1 MSSRWSRVC
10 ATSTA
15 SSAPSRA
22 RPAGTA
28 CRALRASPSP
38 TSSRSTTT
46 PTCSATCRVSACST
60 PGSTKRSAPTSAP
73 PAGSAKTSVP
83 RASPSAAGWR
93 RRRRFWPAKAGG
105 ATLDARGSA
114 GVCSRE
120 GVRPPAGGGW
130 VNLRILFVEDSADDA
145 ELMLRRLREA
155 GIEPHWDRVQTEAAL
170 REALV
175 GERWDLALVD
185 YNLPGFGG
193 PQALAV
199 LAAVATIT
207 AGAVDYVLK
216 DNLTRL
222 APAVRRAV
230 EGAELRRQRLRVR
243 EQARRTQFAIDHS
256 SQAIVYVSEGG
267 VILCLNAAAQRLG
280 GVPPAEAVGQ
290 KIWSWLPLIDE
301 KDSAA
306 LWADAV
312 QHSPVQFE
320 TMMSTVAGQERP
332 VAVTLEYPGRPSDAF
347 VVVYARDLT
356 EQRQAEER
364 ATESEALYRRIV
376 EMAGEGI
383 LAMDGEYRTTF
394 VNPQMA
400 AMLGYE
406 TEEMLGR
413 VVSDFIFDE
422 DLDDYAAE
430 MKGREAGKPG
440 TYERRFRRKD
450 GGEVWAS
457 VSSTADLGPDGE
469 FLGSFGMF
477 TDITEMRAAEEAL
490 RQSEEQ
496 FRRFAEYLPGRM
508 TIKDAELR
516 YVFGNDE
523 RAAELSLPSARW
535 IGKTPEELWAP
546 EEALAVRAIGER
558 VLAGEV
564 VDEVSESSSDH
575 GMEYLHAVHFPIA
588 RGGETVLVG
597 GISLDVTEQVE
608 AQEEV
613 RRQAQQL
620 RRTVEGAVLA
630 MSHVVET
637 RDPYTA
643 GHERRVA
650 ELATAI
656 AGEMDMDGEELDALR
671 HAGLIHDI
679 GKIAVPAEILAKP
692 GRLSEVEFN
701 LIKQHPASGFDIL
714 EVIDFG
720 RPVAEIVLQHH
731 ERLDGSGYPR
741 GLAGADILPEARILA
756 VADVVEAMSSHRPY
770 RAALGVKAALAEIR
784 EHAGVKYDADV
795 AAACVRLVEEQG
807 FQFTP

>member
-1 MSSRWSRVC
+1 MRRAARSRDTTWTPPGRASAPHPTARSSPRCRSAASRPQEQRTPPRNSLRALAVRLGPARQKPPAVRVC
-10 ATSTA
+10 V
-15 SSAPSRA
+15 RA
-22 RPAGTA
+22 RRP
-28 CRALRASPSP
+28 RQ
-38 TSSRSTTT
+38 
-46 PTCSATCRVSACST
+46 ST
-60 PGSTKRSAPTSAP
+60 PGCAPSMLCAEP
-73 PAGSAKTSVP
+73 LLGDRQAKV
-83 RASPSAAGWR
+83 
-93 RRRRFWPAKAGG
+93 
-105 ATLDARGSA
+105 D
-114 GVCSRE
+114 
-120 GVRPPAGGGW
+120 
-130 VNLRILFVEDSADDA
+130 LRVLFVEDSADDA

-193 PQALAV
+193 PLAL
-199 LAAVATIT
+199 
-207 AGAVDYVLK
+207 
-216 DNLTRL
+216 
-222 APAVRRAV
+222 AVRRAV

-267 VILCLNAAAQRLG
+267 VILYVNAAAQRLG

-306 LWADAV
+306 LWAAAV

-430 MKGREAGKPG
+430 MKARAAGMPG

-523 RAAELSLPSARW
+523 RATEPSLPSARW

-546 EEALAVRAIGER
+546 KEALAVRAIGER

-575 GMEYLHAVHFPIA
+575 GMEYLRAVHFPIA

-597 GISLDVTEQVE
+597 GISLDVTDHVAHGQH
-608 AQEEV
+608 
-613 RRQAQQL
+613 
-620 RRTVEGAVLA
+620 GA
-630 MSHVVET
+630 
-637 RDPYTA
+637 
-643 GHERRVA
+643 
-650 ELATAI
+650 
-656 AGEMDMDGEELDALR
+656 
-671 HAGLIHDI
+671 
-679 GKIAVPAEILAKP
+679 
-692 GRLSEVEFN
+692 
-701 LIKQHPASGFDIL
+701 
-714 EVIDFG
+714 
-720 RPVAEIVLQHH
+720 
-731 ERLDGSGYPR
+731 LDG
-741 GLAGADILPEARILA
+741 
-756 VADVVEAMSSHRPY
+756 
-770 RAALGVKAALAEIR
+770 
-784 EHAGVKYDADV
+784 
-795 AAACVRLVEEQG
+795 
-807 FQFTP
+807 

>member
-1 MSSRWSRVC
+1 MATARRSRSPTRCPSGRSRSR

-15 SSAPSRA
+15 CSPRSWSASRPTASSSICC
-22 RPAGTA
+22 TA
-28 CRALRASPSP
+28 SMPRTGSASSSTASSPPPRRLSLTAASPTSASPSP

-60 PGSTKRSAPTSAP
+60 PGLTKRSAPTSAQ

-267 VILCLNAAAQRLG
+267 VILYLNAAAQRLG

-306 LWADAV
+306 LWAAAV

-383 LAMDGEYRTTF
+383 LAMDGEYRTTL

-430 MKGREAGKPG
+430 MKARAAGMPG

-535 IGKTPEELWAP
+535 IGKTPEEL
-546 EEALAVRAIGER
+546 AIR
-558 VLAGEV
+558 
-564 VDEVSESSSDH
+564 
-575 GMEYLHAVHFPIA
+575 PQ
-588 RGGETVLVG
+588 VG
-597 GISLDVTEQVE
+597 GRGHRGPDL
-608 AQEEV
+608 A
-613 RRQAQQL
+613 
-620 RRTVEGAVLA
+620 AVLA
-630 MSHVVET
+630 PEATLVRAGHPRCASLHFSRVVVEVLVEYEIADHAPEHLFGLVPEH
-637 RDPYTA
+637 RRHLRV
-643 GHERRVA
+643 HERRAVLAVHRQDALAGHLDDAAVERLALRGPLFGLTLLGEVA
-650 ELATAI
+650 GIHDDEGVARTARVLEGDSDGAFLAGDRAHH
-656 AGEMDMDGEELDALR
+656 GLELD
-671 HAGLIHDI
+671 G
-679 GKIAVPAEILAKP
+679 GM
-692 GRLSEVEFN
+692 
-701 LIKQHPASGFDIL
+701 
-714 EVIDFG
+714 
-720 RPVAEIVLQHH
+720 
-731 ERLDGSGYPR
+731 LDGGCPQC
-741 GLAGADILPEARILA
+741 G
-756 VADVVEAMSSHRPY
+756 
-770 RAALGVKAALAEIR
+770 
-784 EHAGVKYDADV
+784 
-795 AAACVRLVEEQG
+795 
-807 FQFTP
+807 

>member
-60 PGSTKRSAPTSAP
+60 PGSTKRSAPTSAQ

-83 RASPSAAGWR
+83 GASPSAAGWR

-170 REALV
+170 R
-175 GERWDLALVD
+175 G
-185 YNLPGFGG
+185 
-193 PQALAV
+193 
-199 LAAVATIT
+199 
-207 AGAVDYVLK
+207 
-216 DNLTRL
+216 
-222 APAVRRAV
+222 
-230 EGAELRRQRLRVR
+230 QRLRVR

-267 VILCLNAAAQRLG
+267 VILYVNAAAQRLG

-306 LWADAV
+306 LWAAAV

-383 LAMDGEYRTTF
+383 LAMDGEYRTTL

-413 VVSDFIFDE
+413 VVSDFIFGE

-430 MKGREAGKPG
+430 MKARAAGMPG

-523 RAAELSLPSARW
+523 RAAEPSLPSARW

-575 GMEYLHAVHFPIA
+575 GMEYLRAVHFPIA

-656 AGEMDMDGEELDALR
+656 AGEMGMDGEELDALR

>member
-170 REALV
+170 R
-175 GERWDLALVD
+175 
-185 YNLPGFGG
+185 
-193 PQALAV
+193 
-199 LAAVATIT
+199 
-207 AGAVDYVLK
+207 
-216 DNLTRL
+216 
-222 APAVRRAV
+222 
-230 EGAELRRQRLRVR
+230 RQRLRVR

-267 VILCLNAAAQRLG
+267 VILYVNAAAQRLG

-306 LWADAV
+306 LWAAAV

-430 MKGREAGKPG
+430 MKARAAGMPG

-477 TDITEMRAAEEAL
+477 TDITEMRAAEESL

-523 RAAELSLPSARW
+523 RATEPSLPSARW
-535 IGKTPEELWAP
+535 IGKTPEELWASK
-546 EEALAVRAIGER
+546 EALAVRAIGER

-564 VDEVSESSSDH
+564 VDEVSESPSDH
-575 GMEYLHAVHFPIA
+575 GMEYLRAVHFPIA

-613 RRQAQQL
+613 RRQAEQL

-656 AGEMDMDGEELDALR
+656 AGEMGMDGEELDALR

-770 RAALGVKAALAEIR
+770 RAALGMEAALAEIR

>member
-60 PGSTKRSAPTSAP
+60 PGSTKRSAPTSAQ

-170 REALV
+170 R
-175 GERWDLALVD
+175 G
-185 YNLPGFGG
+185 
-193 PQALAV
+193 
-199 LAAVATIT
+199 
-207 AGAVDYVLK
+207 
-216 DNLTRL
+216 
-222 APAVRRAV
+222 
-230 EGAELRRQRLRVR
+230 QRLRVR

-267 VILCLNAAAQRLG
+267 VILYVNAAAQRLG

-306 LWADAV
+306 LWAAAV

-383 LAMDGEYRTTF
+383 LAMDGEYRTTL

-457 VSSTADLGPDGE
+457 VSS
-469 FLGSFGMF
+469 
-477 TDITEMRAAEEAL
+477 
-490 RQSEEQ
+490 
-496 FRRFAEYLPGRM
+496 
-508 TIKDAELR
+508 
-516 YVFGNDE
+516 
-523 RAAELSLPSARW
+523 LSL
-535 IGKTPEELWAP
+535 IH
-546 EEALAVRAIGER
+546 I
-558 VLAGEV
+558 
-564 VDEVSESSSDH
+564 SEPTRL
-575 GMEYLHAVHFPIA
+575 GM
-588 RGGETVLVG
+588 
-597 GISLDVTEQVE
+597 ISY
-608 AQEEV
+608 A
-613 RRQAQQL
+613 
-620 RRTVEGAVLA
+620 
-630 MSHVVET
+630 
-637 RDPYTA
+637 
-643 GHERRVA
+643 
-650 ELATAI
+650 
-656 AGEMDMDGEELDALR
+656 
-671 HAGLIHDI
+671 
-679 GKIAVPAEILAKP
+679 
-692 GRLSEVEFN
+692 
-701 LIKQHPASGFDIL
+701 
-714 EVIDFG
+714 
-720 RPVAEIVLQHH
+720 
-731 ERLDGSGYPR
+731 
-741 GLAGADILPEARILA
+741 
-756 VADVVEAMSSHRPY
+756 
-770 RAALGVKAALAEIR
+770 
-784 EHAGVKYDADV
+784 
-795 AAACVRLVEEQG
+795 
-807 FQFTP
+807 